1 MIAETMARAGEEF
14 SIQEIA
20 FDRYGDTAILERA
33 AQHGL
38 PMIRYSQGI
47 SVMGPGC
54 QMWQQMWVG
63 RKFVLGD
70 DPVMRNACSVAIPV
84 RDSNGNIKVNKAKRN
99 HIIDP
104 LVAAIMAVHVW
115 GGEQRSVYAD
125 L

>member
-1 MIAETMARAGEEF
+1 
-14 SIQEIA
+14 
-20 FDRYGDTAILERA
+20 
-33 AQHGL
+33 
-38 PMIRYSQGI
+38 
-47 SVMGPGC
+47 
-54 QMWQQMWVG
+54 
-63 RKFVLGD
+63 
-70 DPVMRNACSVAIPV
+70 MRNACSVAIPV